1 MNPETETE
9 TIPETEEIISEVVS
23 EVEPKKRTY
32 MREYKRKQYQAKGE
46 MIRDKNKAYYYKYKF
61 GLNADDMKKYDTLLP
76 LVSKTKKHLDDLKN
90 ANPLFLAEILKE
102 YI

>member
-1 MNPETETE
+1 MDTENELILETPETMETA
-9 TIPETEEIISEVVS
+9 VA
-23 EVEPKKRTY
+23 EPKKRTY
-32 MREYKRKQYQAKGE
+32 MREYKRKQYQENGE

-61 GLNADDMKKYDTLLP
+61 GLNGDDMKKYDTLLP

-102 YI
+102 YV

>member
-1 MNPETETE
+1 M
-9 TIPETEEIISEVVS
+9 EVVA
-23 EVEPKKRTY
+23 EITTTTKKTADKTAY
-32 MREYKRKQYQAKGE
+32 MREYKRKQYQENGE

-61 GLNADDMKKYDTLLP
+61 GLTADDMKKFDKLLP

>member
-1 MNPETETE
+1 MNTEIQE
-9 TIPETEEIISEVVS
+9 TIPETQEIVPEM
-23 EVEPKKRTY
+23 ETEPKKRTY
-32 MREYKRKQYQAKGE
+32 MREYKRKQYQSNGG

-76 LVSKTKKHLDDLKN
+76 LVSKTKKHLDDLKI

>member
-1 MNPETETE
+1 MNTESPEH
-9 TIPETEEIISEVVS
+9 IEIVVNAVVDVG
-23 EVEPKKRTY
+23 ENAEPKKRTY
-32 MREYKRKQYQAKGE
+32 MREYKRKQYQENGG

-90 ANPLFLAEILKE
+90 ANPDFLAEILQE
-102 YI
+102 YL